1 MSYVAQRDQD
11 LLINQLTASE
21 VTIFLFHG
29 VTAERSVGIRNYT
42 GKHVQLDDFSQL
54 MRALAQVGSPISM
67 DEAYRSLTRQAPVSP
82 GGFVITFDDGFW
94 NNLSLAAPSLADLG
108 IPATFYLT
116 SNFIDQNSQSWVD
129 RIEGAIDAISEP
141 SFRAPHP
148 MSQTFPLVTQAD
160 KIHFMQEVRRTV
172 KADRLTD
179 PDAFADA
186 LVADL
191 APLGESTW
199 VEAFDRKLT
208 WDESRTLSND
218 SLFTIGGHGR
228 SHRILGY
235 MNQEEMQQEVTDCL
249 DRITRGTGVDTS
261 HFSYPEGFEGSFND
275 LVVTSLQDRG
285 IVTAV
290 TTLPGSNSVGGD
302 MMRLQR
308 IFVA

>member
-29 VTAERSVGIRNYT
+29 VTSERSFGIRNYT
-42 GKHVQLDDFSQL
+42 GKHLQLDDFSQL

-67 DEAYRSLTRQAPVSP
+67 DEAYKSLTRQAPVSP
-82 GGFVITFDDGFW
+82 GSFVITFDDGFW
-94 NNLSLAAPSLADLG
+94 NNLSLAAPRLADLG

-116 SNFIDQNSQSWVD
+116 SNFINQNSQSWVD

-141 SFRAPHP
+141 NFRAPHP
-148 MSQTFPLVTQAD
+148 MNQTFPLVTQTD
-160 KIHFMQEVRRTV
+160 KVHFMQEVRRTV

-179 PDAFADA
+179 PDTFADA

-199 VEAFDRKLT
+199 VEEFDRKLT
-208 WDESRTLSND
+208 WDEARTLSND
-218 SLFTIGGHGR
+218 SQFTVGGHGR

-235 MNQEEMQQEVTDCL
+235 LNQEEMQQEVRECL
-249 DRITRGTGVDTS
+249 DQITRGTGVDIS

-275 LVVTSLQDRG
+275 LVVTSLEERG

-290 TTLPGSNSVGGD
+290 TTLPGFNSVGSD
-302 MMRLQR
+302 TMRLRR